1 MSTLIE
7 LQERREMREEL
18 RAIGTPQAI
27 THLEQLQRLQYAS
40 EQLQLGTETDPSDN
54 LLVPDNSIMFQSK
67 STEVRPK
74 DQACQH

>member
-7 LQERREMREEL
+7 LQERGEMREEL

-27 THLEQLQRLQYAS
+27 THLEQLQRLLYAS
-40 EQLQLGTETDPSDN
+40 EQLQLGTETDPSDD
-54 LLVPDNSIMFQSK
+54 LLVPNNSIMFQSK